1 MYCQNCG
8 HRLGKDAKY
17 CMACGEK
24 VVEEMEKKEEGTR
37 IFIPKKEEEIPPYSQ
52 FPSKEERMSRRQ
64 SRTGRSKNLIKAIR
78 SFVDQNRYLYGIL
91 LLILCVLLVKNGF
104 HMVEFVFLVGI
115 MAWTY
120 VISQKNAKKEIFLN
134 RKLRQTLQNVRQK
147 KHKKQIPSEDEAV
160 EENKERHFSLPYVS
174 LLMTALCL
182 YGYFGSSFIRVK
194 LLSSFS
200 VTAGSLKTSLF
211 GLLRGL
217 PLPIMPDLLYVISEK
232 MGLFLWGVPLIIFLL
247 QYMRM
252 LKRLRKFLAGLYLLL
267 VIGVIGSVYYQ
278 VGLESVGIA
287 FYALVIGA
295 FGQLVER
302 K

>member
-52 FPSKEERMSRRQ
+52 FPLKEERMSRRQ
-64 SRTGRSKNLIKAIR
+64 SRTGHSKNLIKAIR

-91 LLILCVLLVKNGF
+91 LLILFALLVKNGF

-147 KHKKQIPSEDEAV
+147 K
-160 EENKERHFSLPYVS
+160 
-174 LLMTALCL
+174 T
-182 YGYFGSSFIRVK
+182 
-194 LLSSFS
+194 
-200 VTAGSLKTSLF
+200 
-211 GLLRGL
+211 
-217 PLPIMPDLLYVISEK
+217 
-232 MGLFLWGVPLIIFLL
+232 
-247 QYMRM
+247 
-252 LKRLRKFLAGLYLLL
+252 
-267 VIGVIGSVYYQ
+267 
-278 VGLESVGIA
+278 
-287 FYALVIGA
+287 
-295 FGQLVER
+295 
-302 K
+302 